1 MTSIPKHWPGD
12 MQADYLYPSGV
23 AGDKLFK
30 HIIKNDSFLASKCPK
45 CDKTYFPPRMY
56 CEVCFCDIPENKWIE
71 IPAVGTIKLFTVVTI
86 DSYGE
91 KLKEPKVIGMI
102 NMDNTDGI
110 LLGVIKTDDIDEEI
124 RGKKVKAVFQPPNK
138 REGTLK
144 DILYFTKK

>member
-30 HIIKNDSFLASKCPK
+30 HIMKNDSFLASKCPK
-45 CDKTYFPPRMY
+45 CNKTYFPPRMY
-56 CEVCFCDIPENKWIE
+56 CEDCFCEIPEAKWME
-71 IPAVGTIKLFTVVTI
+71 LPAMGTIKLHTVVTI

-91 KLKEPKVIGMI
+91 KLEEPKVIGMI
-102 NMDNTDGI
+102 NIVNTDSVI
-110 LLGVIKTDDIDEEI
+110 LGVIKTENIYEELG
-124 RGKKVKAVFQPPNK
+124 GKQVKAVFRPISE